1 MEVLFSRVEAPVKAA
16 SAPRAKEVF
25 TEASIGP
32 SKPDQKGNPTK
43 NNILRPKLS
52 PTLAVF
58 NSAYFIGRPSAL
70 SLAKGIT
77 TRASKPII
85 AMA

>member
-1 MEVLFSRVEAPVKAA
+1 M
-16 SAPRAKEVF
+16 
-25 TEASIGP
+25 
-32 SKPDQKGNPTK
+32 
-43 NNILRPKLS
+43 
-52 PTLAVF
+52 AVF

-85 AMA
+85 AMAYPKYSNLMSVNEDIEGSAMAAIKTKTKVDATIDQSEVDTTFCLSGALV